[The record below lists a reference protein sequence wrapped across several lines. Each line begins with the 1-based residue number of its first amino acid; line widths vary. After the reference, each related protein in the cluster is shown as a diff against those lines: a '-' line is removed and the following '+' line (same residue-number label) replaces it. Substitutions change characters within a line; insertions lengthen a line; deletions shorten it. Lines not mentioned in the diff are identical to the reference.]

1 MPPTHANVIISLAPL
16 QPPSLPSFEGCGITG
31 AEGFVSSPATSAANI
46 AAAAAAAGEDED
58 SNSIAVTAAVKRK
71 RRKGTF
77 TPDVRAILRFL

>member
-1 MPPTHANVIISLAPL
+1 M
-16 QPPSLPSFEGCGITG
+16 QPPSLPSYEGCGITG

-46 AAAAAAAGEDED
+46 AAGEDDD